1 MKKLSRSA
9 MKKIC
14 SLVCVVLF
22 LQQGYSQ
29 DIKIMAYPNTNYYDM
44 NCVAIGE
51 KLFQTVAITNKS
63 DLYVSDI
70 PLVLEIYGQDGL
82 LEILYDTLKG
92 VLKREDL
99 YKRMTFTESYTVPD
113 EKFYTVVV
121 KAELDSDVNPSD
133 NINTII
139 ECVARNDDDIAL
151 IKLFRP
157 AGYCDCLDV
166 KIYLGVAIKNWSLD
180 KTFDSVVIHA
190 VISDGYSPNTTLTN
204 MIPYIAP
211 DTILNYMFAEY
222 YTVPYAANYT
232 INVFIDNIDDNPLN
246 DTLRVVRPT
255 CLCSDIANHNAK
267 DFILGQNIPNPAKDN
282 TQIEYNIPSDGQ
294 VIFTVYSITGQT
306 LHIEKKEA
314 YSGKNSIEFSTT
326 KLTNGIYYYAM
337 EYNGYRLVRKMTIQ
351 K

>member
-1 MKKLSRSA
+1 MLRAYLTTPIDNTPSNDTA
-9 MKKIC
+9 
-14 SLVCVVLF
+14 SLTMDIRP
-22 LQQGYSQ
+22 
-29 DIKIMAYPNTNYYDM
+29 DIKIAVMPITDGLNTI
-44 NCVAIGE
+44 NCIPRGTEINQSV
-51 KLFQTVAITNKS
+51 TITNTGNM
-63 DLYVSDI
+63 DVADI
-70 PLVLEIYGQDGL
+70 PLVLEIWGSDTVPLYTF
-82 LEILYDTLKG
+82 YDTLKG
-92 VLKREDL
+92 TLQKGGDT
-99 YKRMTFTESYTVPD
+99 TFTFKESFTVPVEESYN
-113 EKFYTVVV
+113 VVV

-306 LHIEKKEA
+306 LHIEKKDVH
-314 YSGKNSIEFSTT
+314 SGKNNIEFNISN
-326 KLTNGIYYYAM
+326 LANGIYYYSM
-337 EYNGYRLVRKMTIQ
+337 EYKGERLVKKMTIQ